1 MSRKHPE
8 MHIHKAIF
16 DWLCLKL
23 PRAVIHHSPNE
34 LGMSGPAIKRQVAKH
49 KRMGMRV
56 GFPDFL
62 VLLRVGLKCRT
73 VGLEV
78 KAGKNRQSDAQKD
91 VENDF
96 KVNLAEYYV
105 VRSIDD
111 VARIF
116 EGQI

>member
-8 MHIHKAIF
+8 MDIHNAIF
-16 DWLCLKL
+16 DWLRLKL
-23 PRAVIHHSPNE
+23 PKAVIHHSPNE
-34 LGMSGPAIKRQVAKH
+34 FGMSGPAIKRQVAKH
-49 KRMGMRV
+49 KRMGMFV
-56 GFPDFL
+56 GFPDLL
-62 VLLRVGLKCRT
+62 VLLKGRT

-91 VENDF
+91 AENAF
-96 KVNLAEYYV
+96 KENSAEYHV

-116 EGQI
+116 EGHI